1 MTAAHVLVF
10 PAWRDNPYL
19 TMLSLAARARQYR
32 FLSATT
38 FSSLIA
44 QGDRLGSGD
53 VLHIHW
59 TSPIIQQAG
68 SREEAATRLE
78 HLRRALKAWHAR
90 GVRLVWTIH
99 NRLPHEMVYRDK
111 EIQLYRLLAAS
122 ADRIHVMAPETASL
136 VADVCELPAER
147 VIVIAH
153 PSYAGIY
160 DGTID
165 RAHARRSFG
174 LSREDHSVLF
184 LGQIRPYKGVEALV
198 EAVQRVRRPD
208 GHEPVLLLAG
218 APKDGAEETIHELV
232 PASLRA
238 HTHFEFVADADIA
251 RWFLAADVA
260 VFPYRAILN
269 SGSVHLAAT
278 FRVPTILP
286 DEPHLRQQFA
296 DEPWIGFFDPSAPA
310 ESIAALISDPD
321 TFAGL
326 DERGFDDFLERTSPW
341 EVSRAYADMLDDVTA
356 A

>member
-1 MTAAHVLVF
+1 
-10 PAWRDNPYL
+10 
-19 TMLSLAARARQYR
+19 MLSLAARARQYR

-78 HLRRALKAWHAR
+78 HLRRASKAWHAR

-99 NRLPHEMVYRDK
+99 NRLPHDMVYRDK

-153 PSYAGIY
+153 PSYTGIY
-160 DGTID
+160 DGTD
-165 RAHARRSFG
+165 RPGARAPFVRAESRGPLRS
-174 LSREDHSVLF
+174 V

-218 APKDGAEETIHELV
+218 APKDGAEGQSMSSSPPPCGHTRISSSWPTPTSL
-232 PASLRA
+232 AGSSLRMS
-238 HTHFEFVADADIA
+238 
-251 RWFLAADVA
+251 R
-260 VFPYRAILN
+260 
-269 SGSVHLAAT
+269 SS
-278 FRVPTILP
+278 PTG
-286 DEPHLRQQFA
+286 R
-296 DEPWIGFFDPSAPA
+296 S
-310 ESIAALISDPD
+310 
-321 TFAGL
+321 
-326 DERGFDDFLERTSPW
+326 
-341 EVSRAYADMLDDVTA
+341 
-356 A
+356 